1 MDFLNW
7 VIDYLLFCLLICVK
21 LRPGEKPLNFV
32 LFSFS
37 FKLVKLV
44 DGLFNSMCFVNW
56 VID

>member
-7 VIDYLLFCLLICVK
+7 VIDYLLFCLLIFVK
-21 LRPGEKPLNFV
+21 LRPDEKPLNFV